1 MRRKIAVIMPSFMG
15 GGAEEVCV
23 WVLDALKDEYDIS
36 LFTFTNVGFDVLNDI
51 YGTNILKKDIKIICP
66 FSKKSSKL
74 IKYIFDN
81 IYSVA
86 ISYFFPIFQ
95 HLVMRYFKQFNDGF
109 DLPISLFNEMD
120 MGKAGIQYIHDVG
133 FVLGG
138 RIPQKISNFSW
149 NVMKKNITITNSF
162 WMAKKI
168 QKKYNIN
175 TKVIYPPIKE
185 DFPIIPWR
193 KKENGFVCSGRLVKQ
208 KKIHEIINTLIKVR
222 KKGYDVH
229 LHITGCEGNPKYE
242 REIKRLQ
249 KENSSWIFL
258 NKGLSRKEYCEILA
272 RHKYG
277 IHMRKEAFGIV
288 IAEMVKAGCI
298 PFVRS
303 EGGQIEIIGKN
314 KLIMFND
321 SKEAVKKIIE
331 ILSNEEKQKKLF
343 NFLNRRAKLFNK
355 ERFTKDVQK
364 IVNEFFRMNKYK
376 K

>member
-1 MRRKIAVIMPSFMG
+1 M
-15 GGAEEVCV
+15 
-23 WVLDALKDEYDIS
+23 
-36 LFTFTNVGFDVLNDI
+36 
-51 YGTNILKKDIKIICP
+51 
-66 FSKKSSKL
+66 
-74 IKYIFDN
+74 
-81 IYSVA
+81 
-86 ISYFFPIFQ
+86 
-95 HLVMRYFKQFNDGF
+95 
-109 DLPISLFNEMD
+109 
-120 MGKAGIQYIHDVG
+120 
-133 FVLGG
+133 
-138 RIPQKISNFSW
+138 
-149 NVMKKNITITNSF
+149 
-162 WMAKKI
+162 
-168 QKKYNIN
+168 
-175 TKVIYPPIKE
+175 
-185 DFPIIPWR
+185 
-193 KKENGFVCSGRLVKQ
+193 
-208 KKIHEIINTLIKVR
+208 IHEIINTLIKVR